1 MVLEGNYFENVDTPV
16 TEASYTNGGSVY
28 FIQTEEDA
36 SSAAGSLGYTPQV
49 NQLVDSGEVSG
60 IIDQEAIDRLGQ
72 EQESIIWEHWSAED
86 VPGNVQAI
94 AGVGK

>member
-1 MVLEGNYFENVDTPV
+1 MVLEGNYFENVDTPL
-16 TEASYTNGGSVY
+16 TEASYTNGGSIY

-36 SSAAGSLGYTPQV
+36 SNAAAALGYTPQT

-60 IIDQEAIDRLGQ
+60 VVSQDAVDRLGQ
-72 EQESIIWEHWSAED
+72 EQESLIWEHWSAED
-86 VPGNVQAI
+86 VPGNVEAI